1 MKRNMKTI
9 TCVCLLS
16 LFKTFGSDSITL
28 EVNKSNIEEKKQLTL
43 TCSTQMPQAYIQFVY
58 VSSNNSFTSA
68 AYVLYNTTSGACIQ
82 YIVRDEVLFDCFCD
96 NSKRYICHTKPLTRN
111 NNGDGWFCFG
121 ANSIKSNVV
130 YISII
135 VPIQSATILEDIQEV
150 IDIQEGGLVRLTC
163 ESPFGIPA
171 ANITWFLDN
180 KTRNAYDDDLEIS
193 LKLSASVK
201 KNTDRTY
208 NTTSSLSLNVSRNE
222 DGEAV
227 YCNASNSLSNVASSR
242 KLILNVR
249 YNPETSILINKNESY
264 SDFYMIRNAPT
275 IQRLQCDVRGGKPF
289 ATLTW
294 SCYGGNQTNNNTS
307 TGATSNITW
316 ISGIHNDSVCI
327 CKASHVLGWSDER
340 KVSVHVLYPPSEP
353 KCKIGTA
360 TIRSGPVNVS
370 VASNFTMTCTS
381 DANPEP
387 TTFIWCFPN
396 GNCTKRNILFIPSMQ
411 IENDGIYN
419 LYIQN
424 TMTPSIGDNMGGN
437 RNATF
442 SLRAHYHPKDVYFH
456 FDNKNGICIRSTSI
470 AVIKNDNV
478 TLACVA
484 DGYPAPNYT
493 WTGNTVGQLY
503 HRAFIGDT
511 EIVCNAS
518 NTLLPTGHEIIEQE
532 RITNAKLQVD
542 VLYPS
547 TRPNL
552 QLLACSSMRV
562 ESGHYIKVI
571 IGEALYI
578 NCSSSGNPPPTYFW
592 SDGKHSSQFYIT
604 NVLRSH
610 ASEYFCTAHNTMNA
624 SYGKSISSSMT
635 SSFYLDVLN
644 PPKISNFRTIIE
656 VPEGENFSLICNA
669 EPGNPNVTS
678 YFWTSLHQPD
688 RNTSDQ
694 YLVIKNISRTKEGVY
709 TCFAQN
715 IMQPTG
721 CPEIRGSDRESVYV
735 DVKYKASIETFI
747 AENTMVSHGNDLT
760 FECCVDSDPPANIT
774 MLSPIGS
781 VLIYITGSNQLHY
794 TKKSSCLE
802 DIGLFTCVSANKHNR
817 MQPDIRSVIVDVKCP
832 PMYPSAYR
840 QSTTIKT
847 IPGEKAILNFSVFSN
862 PPPMFFIWTNSSSN
876 LRIPFD
882 TTTLNRVF
890 INTTYTMSSSL
901 IISSVEPWDYG
912 NYSVMVQNEIGS
924 MIETF
929 LIVEDSKRFN
939 TDPTK
944 ESSTSANSDSGT
956 GTIVGGTVGT
966 MCTVIVV
973 TVLLAIFFYRKRQSR
988 YESDRLRDEGTLN
1001 DETRYEYLAMGP
1013 TRTPTDYSDLDF
1025 QCRTEKS
1032 SKQTP
1037 FKDSDVYENLKL
1049 TSAKSSAS
1057 T

>member
-1 MKRNMKTI
+1 MIRLNAVLVNPTV
-9 TCVCLLS
+9 TCNAS
-16 LFKTFGSDSITL
+16 SDSITL

-111 NNGDGWFCFG
+111 NNGD
-121 ANSIKSNVV
+121 
-130 YISII
+130 

-227 YCNASNSLSNVASSR
+227 YCNAN
-242 KLILNVR
+242 
-249 YNPETSILINKNESY
+249 NPETSILINKNESY

-307 TGATSNITW
+307 TGATN
-316 ISGIHNDSVCI
+316 
-327 CKASHVLGWSDER
+327 
-340 KVSVHVLYPPSEP
+340 
-353 KCKIGTA
+353 
-360 TIRSGPVNVS
+360 
-370 VASNFTMTCTS
+370 
-381 DANPEP
+381 
-387 TTFIWCFPN
+387 
-396 GNCTKRNILFIPSMQ
+396 
-411 IENDGIYN
+411 
-419 LYIQN
+419 
-424 TMTPSIGDNMGGN
+424 
-437 RNATF
+437 
-442 SLRAHYHPKDVYFH
+442 
-456 FDNKNGICIRSTSI
+456 
-470 AVIKNDNV
+470 
-478 TLACVA
+478 
-484 DGYPAPNYT
+484 
-493 WTGNTVGQLY
+493 
-503 HRAFIGDT
+503 
-511 EIVCNAS
+511 
-518 NTLLPTGHEIIEQE
+518 
-532 RITNAKLQVD
+532 
-542 VLYPS
+542 PS

-592 SDGKHSSQFYIT
+592 SDGKHS
-604 NVLRSH
+604 
-610 ASEYFCTAHNTMNA
+610 
-624 SYGKSISSSMT
+624 
-635 SSFYLDVLN
+635 N

-694 YLVIKNISRTKEGVY
+694 YLVIKNISRTKE
-709 TCFAQN
+709 
-715 IMQPTG
+715 
-721 CPEIRGSDRESVYV
+721 D
-735 DVKYKASIETFI
+735 KASIETFI

-929 LIVEDSKRFN
+929 LIVEDIN